1 MPVAER
7 RTSMRRLILSLAF
20 AVFAVPSLAQ
30 QQAASPQKLARIG
43 YLAGVSTAADA
54 PRWEAFR
61 QGLRELGYVEGVNIV
76 LHERH
81 LGRDLDKLPDAAA
94 ELVAMKPDIVVAVT
108 TNAALAMKKAAGTL
122 PIVFMG
128 VTDPIAAGLVESLPR
143 PNSNATGVTNVA
155 AVLAGKRLEILK
167 KTIPKLTR
175 VAVLWDPQAPGS
187 LPQWKE
193 SHEPAGQLGL
203 QLWSMEVSSAD
214 RYEAAFKD
222 AVKARNGAVWITLN
236 PLANSNQKL
245 IAELAASQRLPSI
258 CARSDYAENGCL
270 MAYGPSYRNEGLSA
284 ARYVD
289 RILKGAKPGDLPVEQ
304 PTIFELVLNLQT
316 AKKIGVTIPRQVL
329 LQADV
334 VIE

>member
-1 MPVAER
+1 M
-7 RTSMRRLILSLAF
+7 
-20 AVFAVPSLAQ
+20 
-30 QQAASPQKLARIG
+30 ARIG
-43 YLAGVSTAADA
+43 YLAAVSATADA

-61 QGLRELGYVEGVNIV
+61 LGLRELGYVEGQNVQ

-81 LGRDLDKLPDAAA
+81 LGRDLDRLPEAAA
-94 ELVAMKPDIVVAVT
+94 ELMALKLDILVAVT
-108 TNAALAMKKAAGTL
+108 TNAALAAKRAAGNL

-143 PNSNATGVTNVA
+143 PGTNATGVTNVA

-193 SHEPAGQLGL
+193 SHEPADQLHL
-203 QLWSMEVSSAD
+203 QLWSMEVSSAE
-214 RYEAAFKD
+214 RYETAFKE
-222 AVKARNGAVWITLN
+222 AVKAGSGAVWITLN
-236 PLANSNQKL
+236 PLANSNQQL
-245 IAELAASQRLPSI
+245 IAELAASHRLPSI

-270 MAYGPSYRNEGLSA
+270 MAYGPSYVSEGRSG

-289 RILKGAKPGDLPVEQ
+289 RILKGAKPDDLPVEQ
-304 PTIFELVLNLQT
+304 PTIFELVLNLKT
-316 AKKIGVTIPRQVL
+316 AKRIGVTVPRAVV
-329 LQADV
+329 LQADI